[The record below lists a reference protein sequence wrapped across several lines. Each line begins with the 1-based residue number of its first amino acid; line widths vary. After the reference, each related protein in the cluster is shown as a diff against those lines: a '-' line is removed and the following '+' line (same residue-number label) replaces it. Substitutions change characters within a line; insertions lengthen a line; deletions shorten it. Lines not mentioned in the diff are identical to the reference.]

1 MGIKVER
8 MLKPYTFC
16 RKRECFCK
24 VGTLFAVLGQEV
36 IMDTLDGE
44 DTARTSDVRQ
54 VLAASFI
61 GTAIEWYDFFIYG
74 TAATLIFGQLFFS
87 PSFSPL
93 AATLSSVA
101 TFAVGFAARPLG
113 GVIFGHFGD
122 KLGRKAMLVLTLN
135 MMGIATFLVG
145 VLPTFE
151 TIGLLAPILLVVLR
165 IVQGLGVGGE
175 WGGAALM
182 AVEYA
187 PENRRG
193 YYGSWPQMGVPAGLL
208 LANGVFFGMAS
219 LLTEEQFFD
228 WGWRIPF
235 LLSII
240 LVGVGLFIRLRLLET
255 PAFSEV
261 QESHTEAQMPIMD
274 VLRNYPKN
282 VLLAIGAR
290 VASDGSFYVF
300 TIFILDYA
308 TRTLG
313 LERWVI
319 LLGIAVASAIEIFTI
334 PAFGVVSDRYG
345 RRPIFL
351 SGTVLLLILAY
362 PYFLMIQ
369 TGSTMLVVL
378 ASVLAL
384 SIAHATMY
392 GPMSAYFAELFG
404 TRVRYSGVSIGYQ
417 LASIIGGGAGP
428 LISIYL
434 VGATGGQFWPVVA
447 WMVLLC
453 IITFVSVLVAAET
466 YQGGEFATE
475 QLGQRR
481 TAAEQG

>member
-1 MGIKVER
+1 MDRSDREDAVQTSDIKQ
-8 MLKPYTFC
+8 
-16 RKRECFCK
+16 
-24 VGTLFAVLGQEV
+24 VLG
-36 IMDTLDGE
+36 
-44 DTARTSDVRQ
+44 
-54 VLAASFI
+54 ASFI

-74 TAATLIFGQLFFS
+74 TAATLVFGQLFFS
-87 PSFSPL
+87 SEFSPL

-101 TFAVGFAARPLG
+101 TFAVGFVARPLG
-113 GVIFGHFGD
+113 GLVFGHFGD

-145 VLPTFE
+145 LMPTYE
-151 TIGLLAPILLVVLR
+151 QIGILAPLLLVLLR

-187 PENRRG
+187 PDDKRG
-193 YYGSWPQMGVPAGLL
+193 YFGSWPQMGVPAGLL
-208 LANGVFFGMAS
+208 LATGVFFGVAAV
-219 LLTEEQFFD
+219 LPEEQFLT

-235 LLSII
+235 LLSIV

-255 PAFSEV
+255 PSFSEV
-261 QESHTEAQMPIMD
+261 QEEHSEAQMPIMD

-290 VASDGSFYVF
+290 VASDGAFYVF
-300 TIFILDYA
+300 SVFILDYA

-313 LERWVI
+313 LPRATI
-319 LLGIAVASAIEIFTI
+319 LLGIAIACAIEIFTI
-334 PAFGVVSDRYG
+334 PFFAVVSDHFG
-345 RRPIFL
+345 RRPIYL
-351 SGTVLLLILAY
+351 AGTTLLLILAY
-362 PYFLMIQ
+362 PYFALIQ
-369 TGSTMLVVL
+369 TGSTALVIL
-378 ASVLAL
+378 ASVLGL
-384 SIAHATMY
+384 SVAHAMSY

-404 TRVRYSGVSIGYQ
+404 TRVRYSGVSMGYQ

-434 VGATGGQFWPVVA
+434 VGATGGSYWPVIA

-453 IITFVSVLVAAET
+453 IITLVSVLVAAET
-466 YQGGEFATE
+466 FRGGEFATE
-475 QLGQRR
+475 RSGERR
-481 TAAEQG
+481 TVAEQG

>member
-1 MGIKVER
+1 MDR
-8 MLKPYTFC
+8 SS
-16 RKRECFCK
+16 RED
-24 VGTLFAVLGQEV
+24 AGQ
-36 IMDTLDGE
+36 M
-44 DTARTSDVRQ
+44 SSVRQ
-54 VLAASFI
+54 VLGASFI
-61 GTAIEWYDFFIYG
+61 GTTIEWYDFFIYG
-74 TAATLIFGQLFFS
+74 TAATLVFGQLFFS

-93 AATLSSVA
+93 AATMSSVA
-101 TFAVGFAARPLG
+101 TFAVGFVARPLG
-113 GVIFGHFGD
+113 GIVFGHFGD
-122 KLGRKAMLVLTLN
+122 KLGRKAMLVITLN

-151 TIGLLAPILLVVLR
+151 SIGLLAPILLVLLR
-165 IVQGLGVGGE
+165 VVQGLGVGGE

-208 LANGVFFGMAS
+208 LATGIFGAVS
-219 LLTEEQFFD
+219 FLPNEQFLA

-240 LVGVGLFIRLRLLET
+240 LVGVGLFVRLRLLET

-261 QESHTEAQMPIMD
+261 QESDTEAQMPIMD
-274 VLRNYPKN
+274 VLRNYPRN

-300 TIFILDYA
+300 TVFILDYA

-313 LERWVI
+313 LPRSTI
-319 LLGIAVASAIEIFTI
+319 LLGVAVASAIEIFTI
-334 PAFGVVSDRYG
+334 PIFGLISDRTG
-345 RRPIFL
+345 RRPIYL
-351 SGTVLLLILAY
+351 VGTVLLIVLAY

-369 TGSTMLVVL
+369 TGSTVLVLL
-378 ASVLAL
+378 ASILAL
-384 SIAHATMY
+384 SVAHATMY

-404 TRVRYSGVSIGYQ
+404 TRVRYSGVSLGYQ

-434 VGATGGQFWPVVA
+434 VGATGGAFWPVVV
-447 WMVLLC
+447 WMVALC
-453 IITFVSVLVAAET
+453 LITLVCVLVAAET
-466 YQGGEFATE
+466 FRGGEFSAE
-475 QLGQRR
+475 RSGQRQP
-481 TAAEQG
+481 AAEQG

>member
-1 MGIKVER
+1 MDR
-8 MLKPYTFC
+8 SS
-16 RKRECFCK
+16 RED
-24 VGTLFAVLGQEV
+24 AGQ
-36 IMDTLDGE
+36 M
-44 DTARTSDVRQ
+44 SSVRQ
-54 VLAASFI
+54 VLGASFI
-61 GTAIEWYDFFIYG
+61 GTTIEWYDFFIYG
-74 TAATLIFGQLFFS
+74 TAATLVFGQLFFS

-93 AATLSSVA
+93 AATMSSVA
-101 TFAVGFAARPLG
+101 TFAVGFVARPLG
-113 GVIFGHFGD
+113 GIVFGHFGD
-122 KLGRKAMLVLTLN
+122 KLGRKAMLVITLN

-151 TIGLLAPILLVVLR
+151 SIGLLAPILLVLLR
-165 IVQGLGVGGE
+165 VVQGLGVGGE

-208 LANGVFFGMAS
+208 LATGIFGAVS
-219 LLTEEQFFD
+219 FLPNEQFLA

-240 LVGVGLFIRLRLLET
+240 LVGVGLFVRLRLLET

-261 QESHTEAQMPIMD
+261 QESDTEAQMPIMD
-274 VLRNYPKN
+274 VLRNYPRN

-300 TIFILDYA
+300 TVFILDYA

-313 LERWVI
+313 LPRSTI
-319 LLGIAVASAIEIFTI
+319 LLGVAVASAIEIFTI
-334 PAFGVVSDRYG
+334 PIFGLISDCTG
-345 RRPIFL
+345 RRPIYL
-351 SGTVLLLILAY
+351 VGTVLLIVLAY

-369 TGSTMLVVL
+369 TGSTVLVLL
-378 ASVLAL
+378 ASILAL
-384 SIAHATMY
+384 SVAHATMY

-404 TRVRYSGVSIGYQ
+404 TRVRYSGVSLGYQ

-434 VGATGGQFWPVVA
+434 VGATGGAFWPVVV
-447 WMVLLC
+447 WMVALC
-453 IITFVSVLVAAET
+453 LITLVCVLVAAET
-466 YQGGEFATE
+466 FRGGEFSAE
-475 QLGQRR
+475 RSGQRQP
-481 TAAEQG
+481 AAEQG

>member
-1 MGIKVER
+1 
-8 MLKPYTFC
+8 
-16 RKRECFCK
+16 
-24 VGTLFAVLGQEV
+24 
-36 IMDTLDGE
+36 MDSSARE
-44 DTARTSDVRQ
+44 DTVRTSDIRQ
-54 VLAASFI
+54 VLGASFI

-74 TAATLIFGQLFFS
+74 TAATLVFGQLFFS

-101 TFAVGFAARPLG
+101 TFAVGFVARPFG
-113 GVIFGHFGD
+113 GIVFGHFGD
-122 KLGRKAMLVLTLN
+122 RLGRKAMLVLTLN

-145 VLPTFE
+145 VMPTFE
-151 TIGLLAPILLVVLR
+151 SIGLLAPILLVLLR
-165 IVQGLGVGGE
+165 VVQGLGVGGE

-187 PENRRG
+187 PDNRRG

-208 LANGVFFGMAS
+208 LATGVFGAVSF
-219 LLTEEQFFD
+219 LPNEQFLS

-255 PAFSEV
+255 PSFSEV

-274 VLRNYPKN
+274 VFRNYPKN
-282 VLLAIGAR
+282 VLLAIGVR
-290 VASDGSFYVF
+290 VASDGGFYVF
-300 TIFILDYA
+300 TVFILDYA

-313 LERWVI
+313 LPRSTI
-319 LLGIAVASAIEIFTI
+319 LLGVMLGSAIELFTL
-334 PAFGVVSDRYG
+334 PVSGVISDRIG
-345 RRPIFL
+345 RRPVYL
-351 SGTVLLLILAY
+351 AGTVLLLIIAY
-362 PYFLMIQ
+362 PYFLMIE
-369 TGSTMLVVL
+369 TGSTILVVL
-378 ASVLAL
+378 ASVIAL
-384 SIAHATMY
+384 SIAHASVY
-392 GPMSAYFAELFG
+392 GPMSAYFAELFS

-434 VGATGGQFWPVVA
+434 VGATGGEFWPVVV

-453 IITFVSVLVAAET
+453 LITLVSVLVATET
-466 YQGGEFATE
+466 YQGGEFASE
-475 QLGQRR
+475 QSGGRQ

>member
-1 MGIKVER
+1 MDRSG
-8 MLKPYTFC
+8 
-16 RKRECFCK
+16 REDN
-24 VGTLFAVLGQEV
+24 V
-36 IMDTLDGE
+36 
-44 DTARTSDVRQ
+44 RTSDIKQ
-54 VLAASFI
+54 VLGASFI
-61 GTAIEWYDFFIYG
+61 GTTIEWYDFFIYG
-74 TAATLIFGQLFFS
+74 TAATLVFGQLFFS
-87 PSFSPL
+87 PNFSPL

-101 TFAVGFAARPLG
+101 TFAVGFVARPLG
-113 GVIFGHFGD
+113 GIVFGHFGD

-145 VLPTFE
+145 ILPSFE
-151 TIGLLAPILLVVLR
+151 SIGLLAPILLVLLR
-165 IVQGLGVGGE
+165 VVQGLGVGGE

-187 PENRRG
+187 PGDKRG
-193 YYGSWPQMGVPAGLL
+193 YFGSWPQMGVPAGLL
-208 LANGVFFGMAS
+208 LATGIFSVVSFLPN
-219 LLTEEQFFD
+219 EQFLA

-261 QESHTEAQMPIMD
+261 QEEHSESQMPIMD

-300 TIFILDYA
+300 SVFILDYA

-313 LERWVI
+313 LPRSTI
-319 LLGIAVASAIEIFTI
+319 LIGIAVACALEVVTI
-334 PAFGVVSDRYG
+334 PLFGRVSDRFG
-345 RRPIFL
+345 RRPIYL
-351 SGTVLLLILAY
+351 VGTVLLLILAY
-362 PYFLMIQ
+362 PYFALIQ
-369 TGSTMLVVL
+369 TGSTALVIL
-378 ASVLAL
+378 ASVLGL
-384 SIAHATMY
+384 SVAHAMSY

-404 TRVRYSGVSIGYQ
+404 TRVRYSGVSLGYQ

-434 VGATGGQFWPVVA
+434 VGATGGSYWPVVA

-453 IITFVSVLVAAET
+453 IITLVSVLVAAET
-466 YQGGEFATE
+466 FRGGEFASE
-475 QLGQRR
+475 QSGHR
-481 TAAEQG
+481 AVAEQG

>member
-1 MGIKVER
+1 MDRSG
-8 MLKPYTFC
+8 
-16 RKRECFCK
+16 RES
-24 VGTLFAVLGQEV
+24 AVQ
-36 IMDTLDGE
+36 
-44 DTARTSDVRQ
+44 TSDIRQ
-54 VLAASFI
+54 VLGASFI
-61 GTAIEWYDFFIYG
+61 GTTIEWYDFFIYG
-74 TAATLIFGQLFFS
+74 TAATLVFGQLFFS

-101 TFAVGFAARPLG
+101 TFAVGFVARPLG
-113 GVIFGHFGD
+113 GIVFGHFGD
-122 KLGRKAMLVLTLN
+122 RLGRKAMLVLTLN

-151 TIGLLAPILLVVLR
+151 SVGLLAPILLVVLR

-208 LANGVFFGMAS
+208 LANGVFFGVAS
-219 LLTEEQFFD
+219 FLPEEQFFT

-235 LLSII
+235 LLSIV

-255 PAFSEV
+255 PSFSEV

-290 VASDGSFYVF
+290 VASDGGFYVF

-334 PAFGVVSDRYG
+334 PIFGVVSDRTG
-345 RRPIFL
+345 RRPIYL
-351 SGTVLLLILAY
+351 VGTVLLLILAY
-362 PYFLMIQ
+362 PYFLLIQ
-369 TGSTMLVVL
+369 TGSTVLVVL

-384 SIAHATMY
+384 SVAHATMY

-434 VGATGGQFWPVVA
+434 VGATGGSYWPVVA
-447 WMVLLC
+447 WMALLC
-453 IITFVSVLVAAET
+453 LITLVSVLVAAET

-475 QLGQRR
+475 QSGERR
-481 TAAEQG
+481 TVAEQG

>member
-1 MGIKVER
+1 MDRSG
-8 MLKPYTFC
+8 
-16 RKRECFCK
+16 REN
-24 VGTLFAVLGQEV
+24 AV
-36 IMDTLDGE
+36 
-44 DTARTSDVRQ
+44 RTSSIRQ
-54 VLAASFI
+54 VLGASFI

-74 TAATLIFGQLFFS
+74 TAATLVFGQLFFS
-87 PSFSPL
+87 PEFSPL

-101 TFAVGFAARPLG
+101 TFAVGFVARPFG
-113 GVIFGHFGD
+113 GIVFGHFGD

-145 VLPTFE
+145 LMPTFE
-151 TIGLLAPILLVVLR
+151 TIGLLAPILLVLLR

-187 PENRRG
+187 PENKRG

-208 LANGVFFGMAS
+208 LATGIFGAVS
-219 LLTEEQFFD
+219 FLPNEQFLA

-235 LLSII
+235 LLSIL

-261 QESHTEAQMPIMD
+261 QESHSEAQMPIMD

-282 VLLAIGAR
+282 VLLAVGVR
-290 VASDGSFYVF
+290 VASDGGFYVF
-300 TIFILDYA
+300 TVFILDYA

-313 LERWVI
+313 LPRPTI
-319 LLGIAVASAIEIFTI
+319 LLGVMLASAIELFTL
-334 PAFGVVSDRYG
+334 PASGAISDRVG
-345 RRPIFL
+345 RRPVYL
-351 SGTVLLLILAY
+351 AGTVLLLIIAY

-369 TGSTMLVVL
+369 TGSTVLVIL
-378 ASVLAL
+378 ASVIAL
-384 SIAHATMY
+384 SIAHASVY

-404 TRVRYSGVSIGYQ
+404 TRVRYSGVSLGYQ

-434 VGATGGQFWPVVA
+434 VGATGGEFWPVVV
-447 WMVLLC
+447 WMVVLC
-453 IITFVSVLVAAET
+453 FITLVSVLVAAET
-466 YQGGEFATE
+466 FRGGEFATE
-475 QLGQRR
+475 QSGHQTVAGQ
-481 TAAEQG
+481 G